1 MNIPTPAS
9 VTEVADI
16 ASVKPTPTIA
26 KATVS
31 EPAKWL
37 AGLSP
42 KQKTQVRWVAPSTLK
57 LHPACDFLLNL
68 ERSYWTVFQSV
79 EKSGILYP
87 LAVANG
93 RVLDGRYRLR
103 AAIALNIPEVPILTI
118 NVTGNDAVDW
128 VFQMKDGRE
137 FLDEQERAVMAVQY
151 QTRLSGTYVKARATK
166 MTAGR
171 LGTTVKGGKKASKKL
186 DSRAEACKKY
196 KLPVRQFNAMKK
208 VSTDRSDLWMEVI
221 SGKLDPAE
229 ALKRK
234 GKNVDNARIVNAK
247 AKLPTTLPGANGQ
260 LINNIHCGDALA
272 LMKTV
277 PDATASLVMYS
288 PPYHGVSIEYDPPL
302 PEQTFVEYMDYQR
315 KLLVEAYRTTRIGG
329 RLAIVL
335 DTVKNR
341 DSTTKHQMLPVVAAM
356 TMLAIECGW
365 LFMNDIAWCKD
376 EISGSKTNFGSLATC
391 AAPGFARNHET
402 ILVFFKEKPRL
413 DGDPALSD
421 LSRDE
426 HLAWWT
432 SAWHIKPELN
442 KQRRLDHPA
451 PFPEEIPTRLIK
463 MLTYRGD
470 CVIDPYNGSGTTTA
484 VAAGMGRN
492 FIGFDRSSIYCANAT
507 GRLVPRATLEDKKPL
522 NSVFD
527 GHSMT

>member
-1 MNIPTPAS
+1 MIIPTPAS
-9 VTEVADI
+9 ITEVTDI
-16 ASVKPTPTIA
+16 ATVEPTPPIA

-37 AGLSP
+37 TGLSP
-42 KQKTQVRWVAPSTLK
+42 KQKAQFRWVAPSTLK

-68 ERSYWTVFQSV
+68 ERSYWTVYQSV

-87 LAVANG
+87 LAVATDG

-103 AAIALNIPEVPILTI
+103 AAIALSIPEVPILAI
-118 NVTGNDAVDW
+118 EVTGNDAVDW

-137 FLDEQERAVMAVQY
+137 FLDEKERAVMAVQY
-151 QTRLSGTYVKARATK
+151 QTRLSGSYVKARATK
-166 MTAGR
+166 MMAGR
-171 LGTTVKGGKKASKKL
+171 MGTPVKSGKKNSKKL
-186 DSRAEACKKY
+186 DSRAEACKKF
-196 KLPVRQFNAMKK
+196 KSPVRQFNAMKK
-208 VSTDRSDLWMEVI
+208 VLTERSDLWMEVI

-234 GKNVDNARIVNAK
+234 GKNVDNARIVEAK
-247 AKLPTTLPGANGQ
+247 AKLPTTMPGENGQ
-260 LINNIHCGDALA
+260 LINNIHCGDAVE

-277 PDATASLVMYS
+277 PDGTASLVMYS
-288 PPYHGVSIEYDPPL
+288 PPYHGVSIAYDPPL

-365 LFMNDIAWCKD
+365 LFTNDIAWCKD

-402 ILVFFKEKPRL
+402 ILVFFKERPRL
-413 DGDPALSD
+413 DGDLTLSD

-426 HLAWWT
+426 HLAWWKST
-432 SAWHIKPELN
+432 WHIKPEVN
-442 KQRRLDHPA
+442 KQRRLYHPA

-470 CVIDPYNGSGTTTA
+470 CVIDPYNGSGTTTS
-484 VAAGMGRN
+484 VAAQLGRR
-492 FIGFDRSSIYCANAT
+492 FIGIDRSPQYCSLASERTTIFHRPA
-507 GRLVPRATLEDKKPL
+507 LQQKIEPPK
-522 NSVFD
+522 F
-527 GHSMT
+527 